1 METTEKRAAAPAAEM
16 VGNRADGDSRCQE
29 ALAGTTAGEAA
40 AHCGEPVLGKADAGR
55 ADVGRADAGKADG
68 GRADAGRA
76 DGGKADAGRADGGRA
91 DGDSRCQGDLAGTA
105 AGEGAAHCGEPVSGN
120 INAGKAD
127 GGKGDAGRADAGTA
141 DAGTAG
147 PVSPVNRR
155 GVKGKPATPTVRRV
169 GTFTFG
175 AMMVAVGVAMLISM
189 FFPGLDMTLALQLSP
204 LILVSLG
211 IEVLLSA
218 RGDGRVRY
226 DWVGMLLSC
235 IIVCAALALFF
246 AAWYAVHYPNQFIYW

>member
-16 VGNRADGDSRCQE
+16 GVN
-29 ALAGTTAGEAA
+29 
-40 AHCGEPVLGKADAGR
+40 
-55 ADVGRADAGKADG
+55 
-68 GRADAGRA
+68 
-76 DGGKADAGRADGGRA
+76 RA
-91 DGDSRCQGDLAGTA
+91 DGDSRCQGDLAGTT
-105 AGEGAAHCGEPVSGN
+105 AGEGAAHCGEPVSGPVSGN

-127 GGKGDAGRADAGTA
+127 AGKTDAGKADAGKA

>member
-1 METTEKRAAAPAAEM
+1 MEATEKREAAPAAEM

-55 ADVGRADAGKADG
+55 ADVGV
-68 GRADAGRA
+68 ADAGRA
-76 DGGKADAGRADGGRA
+76 DVGTADA
-91 DGDSRCQGDLAGTA
+91 
-105 AGEGAAHCGEPVSGN
+105 
-120 INAGKAD
+120 
-127 GGKGDAGRADAGTA
+127 GKGDAGRADAGNV
-141 DAGTAG
+141 DAGRSDAGNVDAGRAAG